1 MMTWAEPFYQTTG
14 VKTEMSGSEN
24 LKSLVVLLGT
34 ADGVTE
40 TKELAD
46 IATVKALPDEI
57 NPTRLSDNLCSQM
70 VALVAAVQCE
80 IGQEFLNRCPKLRII
95 VRFGMGVD
103 NIDLEYAGRI
113 GIIVCNVPN
122 YGVEE
127 VADTALSLILALFR
141 QTIVFNNN
149 VSSGLEYRTFKD
161 IITAG
166 PASRRIH
173 GKTLG
178 LVGLGKTGLAV
189 AQRAKAFGFN
199 VTFYDPFL
207 PSGWDSTAGLER
219 IESLTD
225 LVKMSDCLSLH
236 CMLTEENKHMI
247 NESLLKLFK
256 PDAFLVN
263 VSRGPLVDEAALA
276 KALREGWIGGAALD
290 VHEEEPFGF
299 ERSPLKDTPN
309 LICTPHI
316 AWFSKEA
323 FDDLRSTS
331 IKLIRHVFTGSD
343 LTSIQNFVNKNHFNG
358 DAYTARYT
366 SVDS

>member
-1 MMTWAEPFYQTTG
+1 
-14 VKTEMSGSEN
+14 MSRSEDAKP
-24 LKSLVVLLGT
+24 LIVLLGT
-34 ADGVTE
+34 ADGATE
-40 TKELAD
+40 SKELAD
-46 IATVKALPDEI
+46 IATVRALPDEI
-57 NPTRLSDNLCSQM
+57 DPSRLSDDLCSKM
-70 VALVAAVQCE
+70 VALIAAVQCE
-80 IGQEFLNRCPKLRII
+80 IDLEFLNRCPKLRII

-127 VADTALSLILALFR
+127 VADTALSLILSLFR
-141 QTIVFNNN
+141 QTIIFNNN
-149 VSSGLEYRTFKD
+149 VSDGLEYRTFKD

-166 PASRRIH
+166 APSRRIH

-189 AQRAKAFGFN
+189 AQRAKAFSFK
-199 VTFYDPFL
+199 VAFYDPFL
-207 PSGWDSTAGLER
+207 PSEWDNTAGLER
-219 IESLTD
+219 IDSLTD

-236 CMLTEENKHMI
+236 CRLTEENRHMI
-247 NESLLKLFK
+247 SEPLLKLFK

-276 KALREGWIGGAALD
+276 KALREGRIGGAALD
-290 VHEEEPFGF
+290 VHEEEPFSF
-299 ERSPLKDTPN
+299 KRSPLKDTPN

-316 AWFSKEA
+316 AWYSKEA

-331 IKLIRHVFTGSD
+331 IKLVRHVLTGGD
-343 LTSIQNFVNKNHFNG
+343 PTSIQNLVNKEHLNG
-358 DAYTARYT
+358 DACTARRI
-366 SVDS
+366 SVDGN

>member
-1 MMTWAEPFYQTTG
+1 MIIGLEI
-14 VKTEMSGSEN
+14 KSNKKMSGSEN
-24 LKSLVVLLGT
+24 SKSLVVLLGT

-40 TKELAD
+40 TKELTD

-57 NPTRLSDNLCSQM
+57 DPSQLSDDLCSKM

-80 IGQEFLNRCPKLRII
+80 IDLEFLNRCPKLRII

-113 GIIVCNVPN
+113 GIVVCNVPN

-127 VADTALSLILALFR
+127 VADTALSLILSLFR
-141 QTIVFNNN
+141 QTIIFNNN

-166 PASRRIH
+166 APSRRIH

-189 AQRAKAFGFN
+189 AQRAKAFGFI
-199 VTFYDPFL
+199 VAFHDPFL
-207 PSGWDSTAGLER
+207 PSDWENTEGLER
-219 IESLTD
+219 IDSLTD
-225 LVKMSDCLSLH
+225 LIKMSDCLSLH

-247 NESLLKLFK
+247 SESLLKLFK

-276 KALREGWIGGAALD
+276 KALREGRIGGAALD
-290 VHEEEPFGF
+290 VHEEEPFSF
-299 ERSPLKDTPN
+299 KTSPLKDAPN

-316 AWFSKEA
+316 AWYSKEA

-331 IKLIRHVFTGSD
+331 VKLVRHVLAGSD
-343 LTSIQNFVNKNHFNG
+343 PTNIQNLVNEEHINS
-358 DAYTARYT
+358 DAYTARCM
-366 SVDS
+366 SVDN

>member
-1 MMTWAEPFYQTTG
+1 
-14 VKTEMSGSEN
+14 MSGSEN
-24 LKSLVVLLGT
+24 IKPLIVLLGT

-46 IATVKALPDEI
+46 IATVKALPDEVD
-57 NPTRLSDNLCSQM
+57 PTQLSYDLCSKM

-80 IGQEFLNRCPKLRII
+80 IDLEFLNRCPKLRII
-95 VRFGMGVD
+95 IRFGMGVD

-113 GIIVCNVPN
+113 GVVVCNVPN

-127 VADTALSLILALFR
+127 VADTAVSLILSLFR

-149 VSSGLEYRTFKD
+149 VSNGLEYRTFKD

-166 PASRRIH
+166 APSRRIH

-199 VTFYDPFL
+199 VAFYDPFL
-207 PSGWDSTAGLER
+207 PSGWDNSVGLER
-219 IESLTD
+219 IESLID

-236 CMLTEENKHMI
+236 CRLTEENKHMI

-290 VHEEEPFGF
+290 VHEEEPFSF
-299 ERSPLKDTPN
+299 EKSPLKDTPN

-316 AWFSKEA
+316 AWYSKEA

-331 IKLIRHVFTGSD
+331 IKLVRHVLTGSD
-343 LTSIQNFVNKNHFNG
+343 PTNIQSLVNKEHLNS
-358 DAYTARYT
+358 DAYTARCT
-366 SVDS
+366 SVNK